1 MKWYKMMWN
10 DIKWH
15 EVVRNMIWNEKKGLK
30 RIWKDIDRTE
40 YLQSTLH
47 KTDRSPCLDVAA
59 AITCNND
66 KYLRSFLLC
75 LRSRMAKKFKWCSIT
90 LYCKGLVE
98 GTASCFDFYEKRALN
113 FNSGMWQAAHV
124 WASYARFLGKAHR
137 SFFCLAVEH
146 REFHVQYQFF
156 KTYLIY

>member
-1 MKWYKMMWN
+1 MKWHEVTWNDMKWYKMMWN

-98 GTASCFDFYEKRALN
+98 GTASCFDFMRKEHSILTESFPLRDVAGGPCLGVICTKPWKGASVVSL
-113 FNSGMWQAAHV
+113 FGS
-124 WASYARFLGKAHR
+124 WA
-137 SFFCLAVEH
+137 
-146 REFHVQYQFF
+146 
-156 KTYLIY
+156 